1 MKILNLQSLCSLS
14 TLQTISHFQDRTLVT
29 VLSPETACATRT
41 QRSPAGQLPRPP
53 LSRPRLLLGAP
64 PAPHPGGGPL
74 HQASLNINPIFA
86 YFALIVL
93 PLSLKKSIIPNFKY
107 CLIFHN
113 LRNHRKHNS
122 PHQNS
127 EALHPSQALPSKRKL
142 ELLYRYSGRF
152 LAFVSVKLIEGTKCH
167 YIGNN
172 CSYKFD
178 FQIYCWDKM

>member
-41 QRSPAGQLPRPP
+41 QLSPAGQLPHPP

-74 HQASLNINPIFA
+74 HQVSLIIQDLQ
-86 YFALIVL
+86 YFSRRA
-93 PLSLKKSIIPNFKY
+93 NTKY

-122 PHQNS
+122 PNQNS
-127 EALHPSQALPSKRKL
+127 QALHPSQALPSKRKL

-172 CSYKFD
+172 CSYEFD
-178 FQIYCWDKM
+178 SQIYCWDKM

>member
-1 MKILNLQSLCSLS
+1 M
-14 TLQTISHFQDRTLVT
+14 VT
-29 VLSPETACATRT
+29 VLSLETACATRT
-41 QRSPAGQLPRPP
+41 PPSPAGQLPRPP

-93 PLSLKKSIIPNFKY
+93 PLSFKKSIIPNFKY

-113 LRNHRKHNS
+113 LRNHWKHNS

-152 LAFVSVKLIEGTKCH
+152 LAFVSVKLIEGTK
-167 YIGNN
+167 
-172 CSYKFD
+172 
-178 FQIYCWDKM
+178 W